1 MVYIE
6 TAIGMFRHSFRLK
19 KDEKQKEVFGLTR
32 NLYGTYSARCDR
44 RAGALYP
51 YMTRRRRLGLDREQ
65 YRIYSGR
72 GGRRADRF
80 TLSAC
85 AHGAAALA
93 CIAFLLAGYG
103 GAGLVVLT
111 GAMLAAAIYCAVAA
125 KRAQMARY
133 ARCGYY
139 CNY

>member
-1 MVYIE
+1 M
-6 TAIGMFRHSFRLK
+6 
-19 KDEKQKEVFGLTR
+19 TR
-32 NLYGTYSARCDR
+32 NLYGTYTARCDR
-44 RAGALYP
+44 HTGALYP
-51 YMTRRRRLGLDREQ
+51 YLTRRRRLGLDREQ

-80 TLSAC
+80 TLFAC

-93 CIAFLLAGYG
+93 CIAFLLAGRG

-111 GAMLAAAIYCAVAA
+111 GALLAAAIYCAAAA
-125 KRAQMARY
+125 KRAQLARY

-139 CNY
+139 YN